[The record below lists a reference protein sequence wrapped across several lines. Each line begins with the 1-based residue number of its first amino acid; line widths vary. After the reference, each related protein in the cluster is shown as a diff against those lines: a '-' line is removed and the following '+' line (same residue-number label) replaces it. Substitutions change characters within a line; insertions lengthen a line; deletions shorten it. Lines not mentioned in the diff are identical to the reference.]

1 MTWLEVAVAVRPAQ
15 VEAAGAVLL
24 QHVPA
29 GFAEV
34 RRRQRT
40 LLAYLPASAAGRAT
54 LRALQDA
61 LRALGVR
68 VRTRRVSAAQWSVA
82 QEAHR
87 RPVRVGVIEI
97 QPSHWTAP
105 PPPGCHAVRLDAGMA
120 FGSGTHPSTQLCL
133 RALSEMPRGAR
144 VVDVGTGSGI
154 LAIAAARLG
163 AARVLALDIDPVAV
177 AVARAN
183 VRRNGLARRV
193 RVRQGDGGRM
203 RARADLVLANLT
215 ADDVARLLPRV
226 ARCLRP
232 GGRVVLSGF
241 GYGRAAAVAAVAT
254 RCGLR
259 VERIA
264 RLRGWAAV
272 HARAPGP
279 ATARSIPGRRAD
291 R

>member
-1 MTWLEVAVAVRPAQ
+1 VAVPVRPAQ
-15 VEAAGAVLL
+15 VDAAGAVLL
-24 QHVPA
+24 RHVPA

-54 LRALQDA
+54 LRAVRGA
-61 LRALGVR
+61 LRALGLR
-68 VRTRRVSAAQWSVA
+68 ARARLVSPAQWLAA

-87 RPVRVGVIEI
+87 RPVRIGPVEI

-105 PPPGCHAVRLDAGMA
+105 PAGGRVAVRLDAGMA

-133 RALSEMPRGAR
+133 RALSGLSRGAR
-144 VVDVGTGSGI
+144 VIDVGTGSGI

-163 AARVLALDIDPVAV
+163 ATRVLALDTDPVAV

-183 VRRNGLARRV
+183 VRRNGLQRRV
-193 RVRQGDGGRM
+193 RVRRGDGGRM

-232 GGRVVLSGF
+232 GGCAVLSGF
-241 GYGRAAAVAAVAT
+241 GYGRAAEVAAAAA

-259 VERIA
+259 VERVA

-279 ATARSIPGRRAD
+279 AADRATSGRRAH